1 MKKEIIIFIV
11 TMLSMIAIPL
21 VYKAYQCTSRNTEC
35 TKQEREISEKIRS
48 SISNMIRAML

>member
-21 VYKAYQCTSRNTEC
+21 VYKAYQCTSRNMEC